1 MLNRLKKL
9 ERATSAT
16 GPPKTINHNVMLGAD
31 NRPRVEFDADGEKMS
46 PADFW
51 QRWPKLKIDKIT
63 TQLKG

>member
-31 NRPRVEFDADGEKMS
+31 NRPRVEFDADGQKMS
-46 PADFW
+46 RADFL
-51 QRWPKLKIDKIT
+51 QRWPNLKIDKIT